1 MATKT
6 PKRRNSFSGDWSKLG
21 KDKKKKVK
29 KAKKREFLKEIG
41 NYPTLEELL
50 WAMNGMEKCKV
61 FTKLKFDEDGNI
73 AQAFTKKGGE
83 LYERL
88 VSLIYGVFT
97 LVTGGDN
104 MVDTEHI
111 TANDIVETLD
121 NIVREET

>member
-1 MATKT
+1 M
-6 PKRRNSFSGDWSKLG
+6 
-21 KDKKKKVK
+21 K

-41 NYPTLEELL
+41 NYTTLEELL

>member
-1 MATKT
+1 MSINKHK
-6 PKRRNSFSGDWSKLG
+6 PSK
-21 KDKKKKVK
+21 KN
-29 KAKKREFLKEIG
+29 RFLKKLSD
-41 NYPTLEELL
+41 YPCLEELL

-73 AQAFTKKGGE
+73 VQAFTKKGGE

-97 LVTGGDN
+97 LVTGGDTTVGN
-104 MVDTEHI
+104 PNHL

-121 NIVREET
+121 NIVRNET